1 MLYYN
6 NVSQDPFVQ
15 SLLREI
21 DKHINDDHV
30 HRVTEVKDKEH
41 YLLLKNSSTKKKI
54 KILFNLTPHIEIK
67 IMSKV
72 LNIPEN
78 ICRDYRCVT
87 IINTTTKADVASLGK
102 ELAEEL
108 NTNSEYVSNVQ
119 DGKPSKILFVIDPKK
134 LNETNVY
141 ASVIHSVNF
150 VDGIVRFT
158 LDNNE
163 IVDMTYDDLSKIRV
177 PDNNYMGKWYVK
189 NSEGLVNIL
198 ASAKFKAMFT
208 NRIEESHEERIYS
221 N

>member
-30 HRVTEVKDKEH
+30 HRVSEVKDKEH
-41 YLLLKNSSTKKKI
+41 YLLIKNTTTKKKI
-54 KILFNLTPHIEIK
+54 KVSFLQSPQIEIK
-67 IMSKV
+67 ILSKV

-78 ICRDYRCVT
+78 ICKDYRCVT
-87 IINTTTKADVASLGK
+87 ILNTTTKADVVALGK

-108 NTNSEYVSNVQ
+108 NTNSEFVSNVQ
-119 DGKPSKILFVIDPKK
+119 DGKPSKIIFVNDIKL
-134 LNETNVY
+134 LNETNVF
-141 ASVIHSVNF
+141 ASIIHSVNF
-150 VDGIVRFT
+150 VNGIVRFT

-163 IVDMTYDDLSKIRV
+163 IADITYEQLSKIRV
-177 PDNNYMGKWYVK
+177 SDSNYHGKWYVK
-189 NSEGLVNIL
+189 NSDGLINIL
-198 ASAKFKAMFT
+198 AKAKFNALFT
-208 NRIEESHEERIYS
+208 DNIKESYEERIYH